1 MARFSLLIFVAIY
14 LSGIVASEPLREEG
28 LGALRNNLHADDK
41 MEQWS
46 NAMEPRRLASSLSE
60 FFSGVKVTKILSIPT
75 S

>member
-46 NAMEPRRLASSLSE
+46 NAMEPRSNALN
-60 FFSGVKVTKILSIPT
+60 KVTKIQSIRT